1 MAHAQFQVAKRVHNH
16 KMSRRYQIAHFE
28 IFPDQRLVH
37 ANGAAVALGARAFD
51 LLLCLIEHRDRVIPK
66 DELLAKTWPGLVVE
80 EGNLNVQIHALRKLL
95 GNGAVVTVSGR
106 GFRLALEVKEFTPT
120 AAAPADANPVAPSP
134 RLVRTRSQDLQ
145 AVASPSNSVSISTA
159 TLANSPVEIDLSLPN
174 KPSIAVLPFDNMS
187 GSPGQDYFCDGVSE
201 DVITELARFQNLFV
215 IARNSSF
222 SYKGKSIKI
231 QQVAKELGVRYVL
244 EGSVRRDGQRIRVAA
259 QLVDALSGHH
269 VWAERYDRVLEDV
282 FAVQEELV
290 QAIVATV
297 APQVEAAESV
307 QARQRPA
314 SVNAYD
320 IAVRAAALVNAGYMK
335 SSVKEALEGLAL
347 AHTALKIDPNSQ
359 LALNAVSFAHY
370 QQLTNHTAADRATA
384 FDEGLAASNRG
395 IALSQH
401 GWSHSYKALL
411 LSIAPAGP
419 RWDEARR
426 EAETAC
432 RLNPQDCFAMG
443 VCGYIRSQTGNAA
456 GGILMLEHSLR
467 INPRDPNAY
476 RTFNILAIANFV
488 AGDYAKSVEWSRHAT
503 SCGPEYAY
511 GYLILA
517 SSSVALGDL
526 PAATAAMQNAQRLA
540 PALSAIYLTAGSV
553 HLEPSFAQ
561 RHTAFLR
568 IAAGL
573 EDVSIAAA
581 LR

>member
-1 MAHAQFQVAKRVHNH
+1 MAQIQAAKRVHNH
-16 KMSRRYQIAHFE
+16 KMFKRYQIAHFE

-51 LLLCLIEHRDRVIPK
+51 LLLCLIENRDRVIPK
-66 DELLAKTWPGLVVE
+66 DELMAKTWPGLVVE
-80 EGNLNVQIHALRKLL
+80 EGNLNVQVHALRKLL
-95 GNGAVVTVSGR
+95 GSAAVVTVPGR
-106 GFRLALEVKEFTPT
+106 GFRLAVEVKELAAT
-120 AAAPADANPVAPSP
+120 AVAAPAPAADAGRVASPSP
-134 RLVRTRSQDLQ
+134 RVVRTRSQDLPP
-145 AVASPSNSVSISTA
+145 VASAASSS
-159 TLANSPVEIDLSLPN
+159 LADSPVQIDLSLPN

-187 GSPGQDYFCDGVSE
+187 ASPGQDYFCDGVSE
-201 DVITELARFQNLFV
+201 DLITELARFQNLFV

-222 SYKGKSIKI
+222 SYKGKSTKI
-231 QQVAKELGVRYVL
+231 QQIGKELGVRYVL

-259 QLVDALSGHH
+259 QLVDAQSGHH

-297 APQVEAAESV
+297 APQVDAAESMQV
-307 QARQRPA
+307 RQRPA
-314 SVNAYD
+314 SVTAYD
-320 IAVRAAALVNAGYMK
+320 IAVRASALVNAAYMK

-347 AHTALKIDPNSQ
+347 AHTALDIDPDSQ

-370 QQLTNHTAADRATA
+370 QQLTNHTAADRVAA
-384 FDEGLAASNRG
+384 FDEGLAAANRG

-401 GWSHSYKALL
+401 GWSHCYKALL
-411 LSIAPAGP
+411 LSIAPEGP

-443 VCGYIRSQTGNAA
+443 VCGYIRSQTGNAV
-456 GGILMLEHSLR
+456 GGISMLERSLR

-488 AGDYAKSVEWSRHAT
+488 AGNYEKSVEWSRHAT
-503 SCGPEYAY
+503 SCGPEYAF

-517 SSSVALGDL
+517 SSSVAMGDL
-526 PAATAAMQNAQRLA
+526 IAATAALQSAQRLA
-540 PALSAIYLTAGSV
+540 PALSAAFLNVASV
-553 HLEPSFAQ
+553 NLEPSFAQ
-561 RHTAFLR
+561 RHTVFLR

-573 EDVSIAAA
+573 EDVTAAQA